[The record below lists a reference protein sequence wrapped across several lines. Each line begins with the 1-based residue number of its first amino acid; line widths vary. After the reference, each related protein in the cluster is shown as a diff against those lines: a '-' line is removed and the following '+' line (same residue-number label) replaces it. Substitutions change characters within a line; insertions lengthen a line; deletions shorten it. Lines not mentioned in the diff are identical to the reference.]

1 MRLGLLLLALVLPAG
16 RGSAQLEL
24 KVGRDAIS
32 WVEIQDSLSFVNV
45 STDSA
50 WTWRVEP
57 GENLMANVLGTGWEN
72 SACVNGRVSLSRGAG
87 GRGRVS
93 RGGSSCGYRRW

>member
-1 MRLGLLLLALVLPAG
+1 MRMGLLLLALILPAG

-57 GENLMANVLGTGWEN
+57 GENLMANVLG
-72 SACVNGRVSLSRGAG
+72 RG
-87 GRGRVS
+87 GRILLAITEELLDFLES
-93 RGGSSCGYRRW
+93 DTN